1 MKDFRIVP
9 AYDVPIAE
17 QARVFTEAF
26 AGYVAGSF
34 QFNPTTLATFLSAQ
48 GIDLCY
54 SRFVCDGDGR
64 LISFGFINRTG
75 EISRLGAMGTIAAGR
90 RLGAGRFLMSHLL
103 QEAQN
108 RGDSQM
114 FLEVFEQNP
123 AAKALYEAH
132 GFKSVT
138 PLHGWRS
145 STNKPESDND
155 TVREIPMS
163 EALRL
168 PHRVDYP
175 EMPWQISRHA
185 MVKVARPRVF
195 RSGDIAAIIG
205 DPKTS
210 PARFYGYLGFTGQN
224 WDELRRLTQSLLA
237 KFSGTQFFAPQIF
250 PEEFGSKIFAPLN
263 FQKEPLNQ
271 FLMRKDL

>member
-1 MKDFRIVP
+1 MKFEIVP
-9 AYDVPIAE
+9 SYDVPIAE

-54 SRFVCDGDGR
+54 SRFVRDGDGR
-64 LISFGFINRTG
+64 LISFGFINRTSD
-75 EISRLGAMGTIAAGR
+75 ISRLGAMGTIAAGR
-90 RLGAGRFLMSHLL
+90 RSGAGRFLVSHLL

-108 RGDSQM
+108 RGDRQM

-123 AAKALYEAH
+123 AAIALYEAH
-132 GFKSVT
+132 GFKSVVR
-138 PLHGWRS
+138 LHGWRS
-145 STNKPESDND
+145 STTNPESETD
-155 TVREIPMS
+155 TIQEISMT
-163 EALRL
+163 EALQL
-168 PHRVDYP
+168 PHGVDYP
-175 EMPWQISRHA
+175 EIPWQISRHA
-185 MVKVARPRVF
+185 MAKVARPRVF
-195 RSGDIAAIIG
+195 RYGDIAAIIG
-205 DPKTS
+205 EPKTS
-210 PARFYGYLGFTGQN
+210 PARFYGYLGFTGRN
-224 WDELRRLTQSLLA
+224 WDELRQLTQSLVG

-250 PEEFGSKIFAPLN
+250 PEEFGLKIFAPLN